1 MKKFLLELSQK
12 ELTNEEIPS
21 EFVSLV
27 EELFRLKILKKK
39 FGKYKFDSRY
49 KAGVIDISSNGTGFV
64 KTLTNSHLK
73 DLLVEAKD
81 TLNASRGDIVIV
93 KRLHVRDGR
102 PKAKVVF
109 IAKRVNPT
117 SIVYTKIQHKR
128 VVGVNIKNE
137 LVVDIGATQKSL
149 KQLPSK
155 TVLKIDN
162 ESGIITEVLGVLDD
176 PSVDEKISL
185 ALFDKEEFFS
195 KEAEIE
201 AKAHGNKVEKSFYPN
216 RVDLTHLDFCTID
229 PNDAKDFDDAIY
241 FDKDNYILYV
251 AIADV
256 SEYLFDMGHID
267 KEARKRGFSI
277 YFPHKSIPM
286 LPRSLSE
293 GICSLKPNEDR
304 LAFTFK
310 ITLDKNTLKPL
321 KEELLEAIIHSKR
334 RYTYDEVDKFLAG
347 DLSDASDVDKKILE
361 FLLPLH
367 VVTNK
372 LRDIR
377 LKDSFNFRTS
387 EIRMELDED
396 FNLVKTKIESETPS
410 HSLIED
416 CMLLANKAASKRL
429 DFGVFRTHGE
439 PSYDKIE
446 KLLDD
451 LAFIGIE
458 VNFTPELPK
467 LIREIQ
473 KKADALDIREDVDKL
488 IIKAQ
493 QKAIYEPVN
502 KGHFGLGFDSYT
514 HFTSPIRRYSDL
526 MLHRL
531 LKADLKNETKRKK
544 FLLKDIENVCQ
555 NISDLER
562 QSDKV
567 AWDFMDRKFARW
579 ANERVG
585 EDFKAIITDNSK
597 SIIAKLDD
605 EIKGA
610 RLFLLDEDADL
621 FDRVIVKIVESNI
634 ATARIYAKIVR
645 RDV

>member
-1 MKKFLLELSQK
+1 MA
-12 ELTNEEIPS
+12 NEEIPS
-21 EFVSLV
+21 EFASLIQDLV
-27 EELFRLKILKKK
+27 KLKILKQK

-49 KAGVIDISSNGTGFV
+49 KAGIIDISSSGTGFV
-64 KTLTNSHLK
+64 KTLLNSHMK

-102 PKAKVVF
+102 AKAKVVF

-117 SIVYTKIQHKR
+117 SIVYTKIQHNR
-128 VVGVNIKNE
+128 IVGVNIKNE
-137 LVVDIGATQKSL
+137 LIQEIGATQKSL
-149 KQLPSK
+149 KQLPTK

-162 ESGIITEVLGVLDD
+162 ESGVITEVLGVLDD
-176 PSVDEKISL
+176 PAVDEKISL
-185 ALFDKEEFFS
+185 AIYNKSEFFT
-195 KEAEIE
+195 KEAELE
-201 AKAHGNKVEKSFYPN
+201 AKAHGTVVDKSFYPD
-216 RVDLTHLDFCTID
+216 RIDLTHLPFCTID

-241 FDKDNYILYV
+241 FDKENYILYV

-256 SEYLFDMGHID
+256 SEYLFDMGYID

-286 LPRSLSE
+286 LPRTLSE
-293 GICSLKPNEDR
+293 GICSLKPDEDR

-310 ITLDKNTLKPL
+310 ITLDKTTLKPV
-321 KEELLEAIIHSKR
+321 KEELLESIIHSKR
-334 RYTYDEVDKFLAG
+334 RYTYDEVDRFLAG
-347 DLSDASDVDKKILE
+347 DFTQTNKTDKEILK
-361 FLLPLH
+361 FLLPLYD
-367 VVTNK
+367 VTKK
-372 LRDIR
+372 LREIR
-377 LKDSFNFRTS
+377 LKNSFNFRTS
-387 EIRMELDED
+387 EIRMKLDKN
-396 FNLVKTKIESETPS
+396 FNLVETKIESETPS
-410 HSLIED
+410 HGLIED

-429 DFGVFRTHGE
+429 DLGVFRTHGE
-439 PSYDKIE
+439 PSFDKIE

-451 LAFIGIE
+451 LAYVGIE
-458 VNFTPELPK
+458 ASFSPELPR

-473 KKADALDIREDVDKL
+473 KKADALDIREDVDKM

-493 QKAIYEPVN
+493 QKAIYEPLN

-531 LKADLKNETKRKK
+531 LKADLKHDKKRKK
-544 FLLKDIENVCQ
+544 FLLKDIEEICQ
-555 NISDLER
+555 KVSELER
-562 QSDKV
+562 ESDKV

-579 ANERVG
+579 ANEHIG
-585 EDFKAIITDNSK
+585 EDFKAIITDNERTVL
-597 SIIAKLDD
+597 AKLDD

-610 RLFLLDEDADL
+610 RLFLLDSDADL
-621 FDRVIVKIVESNI
+621 FDRVIVKIVEANI

-645 RDV
+645 RDVQKRVW

>member
-1 MKKFLLELSQK
+1 MA
-12 ELTNEEIPS
+12 NEEIPS

-27 EELFRLKILKKK
+27 DELLRAKILKQK

-64 KTLTNSHLK
+64 KTLLNSHKK

-81 TLNASRGDIVIV
+81 TKNAQKGDIVIV
-93 KRLHVRDGR
+93 KRLHVRDSR
-102 PKAKVVF
+102 AKAKVVF
-109 IAKRVNPT
+109 IAKRLNPT
-117 SIVYTKIQHKR
+117 SIVYTKIQHNR

-137 LVVDIGATQKSL
+137 LITEIGATQKSL
-149 KQLPSK
+149 KQLPSQ

-162 ESGIITEVLGVLDD
+162 ETGVITEVLGVLSD
-176 PSVDEKISL
+176 PKVDEKISL
-185 ALFDKEEFFS
+185 AMYGKSEFFS
-195 KEAEIE
+195 KDAEIE
-201 AKAHGNKVEKSFYPN
+201 AKAHGSIVDKSFYPK
-216 RVDLTHLDFCTID
+216 RVDLTHLPFCTID

-241 FDKDNYILYV
+241 FDTNENTLYV

-267 KEARKRGFSI
+267 KEAKKRGFSI

-286 LPRSLSE
+286 LPRTLSE
-293 GICSLKPNEDR
+293 GICSLKPNQDR
-304 LAFTFK
+304 LAFVFK
-310 ITLDKNTLKPL
+310 IKLDKTTLKPL
-321 KEELLEAIIHSKR
+321 KEELFEAIIHSKK
-334 RYTYDEVDKFLAG
+334 RYTYDEVDKFLAKKY
-347 DLSDASDVDKKILE
+347 SNADKTDKEVLN

-367 VVTNK
+367 VVTKK
-372 LRDIR
+372 LRELR

-387 EIRMELDED
+387 EIRMELDENS
-396 FNLVKTKIESETPS
+396 NLIKTKVESETPS

-416 CMLLANKAASKRL
+416 CMLLANKAAAKRL
-429 DFGVFRTHGE
+429 DLGIFRTHAE
-439 PSYDKIE
+439 PSFDKIE

-451 LAFIGIE
+451 LSHVGIE
-458 VNFTPELPK
+458 AHFSPNLPK

-473 KKADALDIREDVDKL
+473 AKADMLNIREDVDKM

-493 QKAIYEPVN
+493 QKAIYEPIN
-502 KGHFGLGFDSYT
+502 KGHFGLGFSSYT

-531 LKADLKNETKRKK
+531 LKADLKHDKKRKK
-544 FLLKDIENVCQ
+544 FLLKEIEEVCQ
-555 NISDLER
+555 KVSDLER
-562 QSDKV
+562 ESDKV

-579 ANERVG
+579 ANEHIG
-585 EDFKAIITDNSK
+585 EDFKAIITDNERT
-597 SIIAKLDD
+597 ILAKLDD
-605 EIKGA
+605 DIKGA
-610 RLFLLDEDADL
+610 RLFLLDSDADL
-621 FDRVIVKIVESNI
+621 FERVIVKFVEANI